1 MSYLFQK
8 GKIGTLEL
16 PNRMI
21 RTASHE
27 GLADQQGRPTTDQF
41 LFYQGFV
48 DGGIGL
54 VITGYAGIMQSGRS
68 ALYRMTMIDSDELIP
83 AHSEMVSRLHDI
95 GGRIALQI
103 AHCGRQTWSSET
115 RHPLSAPSAIPCG
128 YYGETPEEMTP
139 EAIASVVERFGQAA
153 ARAKQAGYDAVQIH
167 GAHGYLLSSFL
178 ARRSNR
184 RKDAWGGDIRG
195 RFRIIGETLQ
205 AVRRAVGPDYP
216 VLIKLNTQERM
227 FRGLNQEECVA
238 AARLVEETGCCDA
251 IELSC
256 GTTEGG
262 MVMARGG
269 FPIDDML
276 RYLRPFCHLSPKLR
290 IITKHLAMPLA
301 RLFQPGFTEGY
312 NLDTAA
318 KVKQT
323 VSLPIV
329 TVGGMRTR
337 SFMEGAIRDGKTDF
351 CSMARPLILEPDLPT
366 KFKKGFSEAA
376 LCDNCN
382 ICVVATDTQ
391 SIRCHNK
398 KLLAQ
403 VAAASRPNSALKGA

>member
-83 AHSEMVSRLHDI
+83 AHREMVSRLHDI

-184 RKDAWGGDIRG
+184 RKDAWGGG
-195 RFRIIGETLQ
+195 YPGPL
-205 AVRRAVGPDYP
+205 PDYRR
-216 VLIKLNTQERM
+216 N
-227 FRGLNQEECVA
+227 A
-238 AARLVEETGCCDA
+238 AGR
-251 IELSC
+251 
-256 GTTEGG
+256 
-262 MVMARGG
+262 
-269 FPIDDML
+269 
-276 RYLRPFCHLSPKLR
+276 
-290 IITKHLAMPLA
+290 
-301 RLFQPGFTEGY
+301 
-312 NLDTAA
+312 AA
-318 KVKQT
+318 CR
-323 VSLPIV
+323 
-329 TVGGMRTR
+329 RT
-337 SFMEGAIRDGKTDF
+337 
-351 CSMARPLILEPDLPT
+351 
-366 KFKKGFSEAA
+366 
-376 LCDNCN
+376 
-382 ICVVATDTQ
+382 
-391 SIRCHNK
+391 
-398 KLLAQ
+398 
-403 VAAASRPNSALKGA
+403 

>member
-8 GKIGTLEL
+8 GKIGTLDL

-27 GLADQQGRPTTDQF
+27 GLADELGRPTMDQF

-54 VITGYAGIMQSGRS
+54 VITGYAAIMQSGRS
-68 ALYRMTMIDSDELIP
+68 ALYHMTMIDSDELIP
-83 AHSEMVSRLHDI
+83 AHREMVSRLHDR

-115 RHPLSAPSAIPCG
+115 RHPLAAPSAIPCG
-128 YYGETPEEMTP
+128 FYGEMPEEMTS

-153 ARAKQAGYDAVQIH
+153 ARAKEAGYDAVQVH

-195 RFRIIGETLQ
+195 RFRMIGETLQ

-216 VLIKLNTQERM
+216 VLIKLNTEERM
-227 FRGLNQEECVA
+227 FRGIDQEECVA

-276 RYLRPFCHLSPKLR
+276 RYLRPFCHLPSKLR
-290 IITKHLAMPLA
+290 IIMKHLFMPLA
-301 RLFQPGFTEGY
+301 GIFQPRFMEGY
-312 NLDTAA
+312 NLEAAA
-318 KVKQT
+318 KVKQA
-323 VSLPIV
+323 VSLPII

-337 SFMEGAIRDGKTDF
+337 NFMEGAIRDGKTDF
-351 CSMARPLILEPDLPT
+351 CSMARPLILEPNLPA
-366 KFKKGFSEAA
+366 KFREGISEAA
-376 LCDNCN
+376 LCDSCN

-391 SIRCHNK
+391 SIRCHNE
-398 KLLAQ
+398 KLLAR
-403 VAAASRPNSALKGA
+403 VAAPLRSKTAP